1 MSEIALAAVHCQDAC
16 AALGTVMLCV
26 RSDEEGQLLASADG
40 VWKEHGNTFGEFWI
54 GYNDKES
61 EG

>member
-1 MSEIALAAVHCQDAC
+1 LSEIAINVIDCQEAC

-26 RSDEEGQLLASADG
+26 RSEEEEKLLASADG
-40 VWKEHGNTFGEFWI
+40 VWNLHGNSFGNFWI